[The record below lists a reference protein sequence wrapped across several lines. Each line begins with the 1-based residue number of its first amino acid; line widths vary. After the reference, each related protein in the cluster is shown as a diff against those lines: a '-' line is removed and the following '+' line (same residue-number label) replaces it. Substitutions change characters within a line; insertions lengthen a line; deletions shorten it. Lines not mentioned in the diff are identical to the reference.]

1 MKLFNKINLFFWRI
15 DGIFCLL
22 GAVVTFLALMQCM
35 LGVQSGVTV
44 LAVPCFVLI
53 MVCFLCLTRF
63 FDWLLMINRRTR
75 LKIVKRKVNTILDTW
90 GMEKY
95 NETK

>member
-35 LGVQSGVTV
+35 LGVQAGMMV

-63 FDWLLMINRRTR
+63 FDWLLMVNRRTR
-75 LKIVKRKVNTILDTW
+75 LKMVKRKVNTILYTW